1 MADFTQAQYDALNA
15 AIANGTTQV
24 KFGDRTVQ
32 YRSIDEMMRVRR
44 LMARDLNIARP
55 PNRTFATFQKGLAK

>member
-24 KFGDRTVQ
+24 RFADRTVQ

-44 LMARDLNIARP
+44 LMARELNIARA
-55 PNRTFATFQKGLAK
+55 PNRTFATLQKGLAK